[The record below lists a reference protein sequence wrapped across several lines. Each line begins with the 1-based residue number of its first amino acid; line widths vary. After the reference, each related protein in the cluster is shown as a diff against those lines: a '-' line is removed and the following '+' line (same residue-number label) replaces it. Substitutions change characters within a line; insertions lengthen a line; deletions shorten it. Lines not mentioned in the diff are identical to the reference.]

1 MEETWPSWLEV
12 RLDHIVNNVR
22 EIKKLIGPEVRM
34 LAVVKANGYGH
45 GALAV
50 SLAAIRGGADLLGV
64 GSPQEGIELRKG
76 GISNDILVL
85 GGCLAD
91 QVTPVSEFDL
101 IQGVQNIELLLE
113 LEREGQRSGKPIR
126 VHLKVDTG
134 MGRLGFGL
142 EEIKNIYSTISKMKY
157 IKMEGIFSHLATAD
171 AENPSF
177 SQVQI
182 NRFQL
187 LKEELGQKG
196 TGILLWHICNSV
208 GMLNFPEARY
218 DMVRCGLAMYGM
230 FPSEMENDLLDLKLS
245 LSWKSRIVSLKTIHR
260 GESVSY
266 GRKWI
271 AERDE
276 LIGVVPLGY
285 HDGYSRQ
292 MSSVGEVLLKE
303 GRAKVVGAVCMD
315 NLMISVTDIPG
326 VLLGD
331 EVLLLGSLG
340 NESISPNELA
350 AKQNTISYEVLCRIG
365 RRVPRVYLWGKE
377 EIARATFLHPLN
389 DIKMI
394 SHGTNYSRISK
405 TTDC

>member
-64 GSPQEGIELRKG
+64 GSPQEGIELRKA

-157 IKMEGIFSHLATAD
+157 IKVEGIFSHLATAD

-182 NRFQL
+182 NRFQR
-187 LKEELGQKG
+187 LKEDLEQKG
-196 TGILLWHICNSV
+196 ASTLLWHICNSV

-292 MSSVGEVLLKE
+292 MSSVGEVLLKD
-303 GRAKVVGAVCMD
+303 GRAKVVGNVCMD

-331 EVLLLGSLG
+331 EGLLIGSLG

-405 TTDC
+405 TTDS